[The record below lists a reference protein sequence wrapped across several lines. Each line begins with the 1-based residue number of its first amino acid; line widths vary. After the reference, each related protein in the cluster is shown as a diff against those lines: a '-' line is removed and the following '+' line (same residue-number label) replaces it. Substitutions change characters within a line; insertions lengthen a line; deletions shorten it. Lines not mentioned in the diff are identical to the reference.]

1 MVTWSQQETLGCCLA
16 IMHSRDVT
24 AEQGLVVMLSIVHF
38 WGLPALFGAGPDL
51 KVGWTGGAASPILT
65 HLSPRLSPLT

>member
-24 AEQGLVVMLSIVHF
+24 AEQGLVVMLSVVHF
-38 WGLPALFGAGPDL
+38 WGLPALFGAGPGL
-51 KVGWTGGAASPILT
+51 KVGWTGELRPLSSPT
-65 HLSPRLSPLT
+65 SPPGSAH